1 MTLGRS
7 GPTFWPKACHVPVPA
22 TPLDLPYLIATQPA
36 LSQRFGWQRHP
47 AEWWVSWLN
56 GTPREGMGASYA
68 TVYAGHQFGTYVP
81 QLGDGRA
88 LGLGFCKDMDGIS
101 WECQLKGSGLTPF
114 SRMGDGR
121 AVLRSS
127 IREYLCSEHMIG
139 LGIPS
144 TRAMALMGSATQVRR
159 ETWESAAVLLRLA
172 PTFVRFGT
180 LQYLAHTGQTEA
192 LDQLMAALLQRHGGE
207 HSIKDWFLSICDSS
221 GRLCAAWQ
229 AVGFC
234 HGVLNTDN
242 MSVHGL
248 TLDYGP
254 FGFVETYDPG
264 YVCNHSDD
272 QGRYAYWAQ
281 PEIVE
286 WNLFQLGRAL
296 ARYFPDT
303 VIQKGLHHY
312 NAIFS
317 TTYLQKMSEKLAL
330 PSTQVTWSFIQN
342 MITMMTQSGVDYTLF
357 LRQLSVDPFDPSWVK
372 HAAINPAPVLVWLDQ
387 YRSQRTQDPYV
398 LARMC
403 QVNPAY
409 VLRNWVAQFVIDE
422 AEAGRTEAVHAVCEI
437 LRRPYDA
444 HPEWAHLQ
452 QPAPAQY
459 RGLSVSCSS

>member
-1 MTLGRS
+1 MVHGRP
-7 GPTFWPKACHVPVPA
+7 GHTFWPKECHVGVTA
-22 TPLDLPYLIATQPA
+22 TPLDLPHLLATQTA
-36 LSQRFGWQRHP
+36 FSRRFGFHTQTP
-47 AEWWVSWLN
+47 EWWVSWLN
-56 GTPREGMGASYA
+56 GSPRDGMGATYA

-88 LGLGFCKDMDGIS
+88 LGMGFCKDLDGIS

-127 IREYLCSEHMIG
+127 IREYLCSENMAG

-144 TRAMALMGSATQVRR
+144 TRAMALIGSATQVRR
-159 ETWESAAVLLRLA
+159 ETWETAAVLLRLA

-180 LQYLAHTGQTEA
+180 LQYLAYTGKTAA
-192 LDQLMAALLQRHGGE
+192 LDQLLANLIQMQGNE
-207 HSIKDWFLSICDSS
+207 ISIKDWFLSVCETS
-221 GRLCAAWQ
+221 GQLCAAWQ
-229 AVGFC
+229 SVGFC

-242 MSVHGL
+242 MSVHGW

-281 PEIVE
+281 PEIIE

-303 VIQKGLHHY
+303 VIQTGLHLY
-312 NAIFS
+312 NAVFS
-317 TTYLQKMSEKLAL
+317 TAYLQKMAEKLAL

-357 LRQLSVDPFDPSWVK
+357 LRQLSLDPFDREWVK
-372 HAAINPAPVLVWLDQ
+372 HAAINPAPVLAWLEPYQ
-387 YRSQRTQDPYV
+387 SQRSQDPHT
-398 LARMC
+398 LARMRE
-403 QVNPAY
+403 VNPAY
-409 VLRNWVAQFVIDE
+409 VLRNWVAQWVIDE
-422 AEAGRTEAVHAVCEI
+422 AEAGRTEAINAVCDI
-437 LRRPYDA
+437 LRRPYED
-444 HPEWAHLQ
+444 HPEWAHLRQ
-452 QPAPAQY
+452 SAPAHY
-459 RGLSVSCSS
+459 RGLHVSCSS